1 MTEIP
6 SVDLGNGAAMPMLGF
21 GTWQL
26 QGELAYE
33 ATRHALLVGYRHID
47 TATMYRN
54 EEQVGRAIAD
64 SGVDRA
70 ELFVTTKLPPGNAGR
85 ARTTISESLK
95 ALGTDYVDLWLV
107 HWPPRGRNLV
117 PLWREFLAAR
127 DDGLTRTVGVSNYS
141 IGQID
146 DLIDATGEKPPSTRS
161 RGAPPATTPVCWP
174 RTPNAAWRSRATAR
188 SRAPGCATARWPRS
202 PTSTVSPGP
211 GGPALAHRH
220 RRHRHPRS
228 ARPERIEQNFDLFGF
243 SLTPKNNPPQQPLI
257 PPTPPRSHPP
267 TLPPHPANP
276 TRRAPAP
283 FPILRAPTPPSSQT
297 GRQPRPNAM
306 KLGFHGVRTP

>member
-33 ATRHALLVGYRHID
+33 ATRHALLIGYRHID

-70 ELFVTTKLPPGNAGR
+70 ELFITTKLPPGNAGR
-85 ARTTISESLK
+85 ARATITESMK

-107 HWPPRGRNLV
+107 NWAPRRRDPV
-117 PLWREFLAAR
+117 ALWRDFIAAR
-127 DDGLTRTVGVSNYS
+127 DDGLTRTIGVSNYS

-146 DLIDATGEKPPSTRS
+146 DLIEATGERPAVNQIPWSPSRYDARLLAAHAERGVALEGYSPLKGTRL
-161 RGAPPATTPVCWP
+161 RD
-174 RTPNAAWRSRATAR
+174 RTLAEIAAKYGVT
-188 SRAPGCATARWPRS
+188 
-202 PTSTVSPGP
+202 
-211 GGPALAHRH
+211 LAHVVLRCQTATGLSLP
-220 RRHRHPRS
+220 PRP
-228 ARPERIEQNFDLFGF
+228 ARTERIEQNFDLFGF
-243 SLTPKNNPPQQPLI
+243 
-257 PPTPPRSHPP
+257 
-267 TLPPHPANP
+267 
-276 TRRAPAP
+276 
-283 FPILRAPTPPSSQT
+283 
-297 GRQPRPNAM
+297 
-306 KLGFHGVRTP
+306 